1 MAVQFTDMDALRL
14 APTFILRVRAAMVQG
29 CVTIGNESS
38 DTVNFHKER
47 VTYTAQVINNPDNFT
62 ALFAAA
68 IATDAGVIGAATA
81 AGTVAI
87 TGANAEARQAI
98 VTDAQISTG
107 LANVFNA
114 FFRRP
119 A

>member
-1 MAVQFTDMDALRL
+1 MAIQFTDMDALRL
-14 APTFILRVRAAMVQG
+14 DPTFVLRVRSAMVQG
-29 CVTIGNESS
+29 CVTIGNENP
-38 DTVNFHKER
+38 DTTPYHRER
-47 VTYTAQVINNPDNFT
+47 ATYTSQVINSPDSFT
-62 ALFAAA
+62 TLFAAA
-68 IATDAGVIGAATA
+68 IATDSGVINAATSS
-81 AGTVAI
+81 GTIAI
-87 TGANAEARQAI
+87 TGANAAARAAV